1 MQTSCAPSPS
11 TRKRA
16 AEGQLDL
23 CLPQRVACEV
33 WYHRNARSNQKNHVA
48 MADACSR
55 AGRRVQ
61 VRRSARACGRV
72 QGRMGDL
79 EDCARAKAGMDM
91 RPAGGCVDRCMCG
104 GRRGGRVRRAQGRAG
119 SAVGRSGRVRT
130 NEQSR
135 ALEPMRAFKP
145 VRHAGGGCQTATV
158 AHQRPRFKTAP
169 TTSRAAPNRTSTAS
183 TSNVNE
189 KPARKSSGRPSI

>member
-1 MQTSCAPSPS
+1 MQTSCSPSPS

-23 CLPQRVACEV
+23 CLPQRVAFEV
-33 WYHRNARSNQKNHVA
+33 WYHQNASSNQKIHVA
-48 MADACSR
+48 MAGACAR

-91 RPAGGCVDRCMCG
+91 WLTCGCE
-104 GRRGGRVRRAQGRAG
+104 GRRTREGRQGRAG
-119 SAVGRSGRVRT
+119 AGAGAGERKRTSHHGRSNRCERSSRLGMRSAAAKRQPSRINARASKPRPPRAGPRPTGRARRARRT
-130 NEQSR
+130 
-135 ALEPMRAFKP
+135 
-145 VRHAGGGCQTATV
+145 
-158 AHQRPRFKTAP
+158 
-169 TTSRAAPNRTSTAS
+169 
-183 TSNVNE
+183 
-189 KPARKSSGRPSI
+189 

>member
-91 RPAGGCVDRCMCG
+91 RPAGGCG
-104 GRRGGRVRRAQGRAG
+104 GRRGGRVRRSAGAGGCERTSNHGRSNRCEHSSRFGMRAAAAKRQPSRINARASRPRPPRAGPRPTGRARR
-119 SAVGRSGRVRT
+119 ARRT
-130 NEQSR
+130 
-135 ALEPMRAFKP
+135 
-145 VRHAGGGCQTATV
+145 
-158 AHQRPRFKTAP
+158 
-169 TTSRAAPNRTSTAS
+169 
-183 TSNVNE
+183 
-189 KPARKSSGRPSI
+189 

>member
-1 MQTSCAPSPS
+1 MKTSCVPSPS

-79 EDCARAKAGMDM
+79 EDCARAKAGMGM
-91 RPAGGCVDRCMCG
+91 RLVGGCAGRSMRG
-104 GRRGGRVRRAQGRAG
+104 GRRGVHARRSAGAYGCERTSHHGRSNRCERSSRFGMRAAAAKRQPSRINARASRLRPPRAGPRPTGRARRAR
-119 SAVGRSGRVRT
+119 RT
-130 NEQSR
+130 
-135 ALEPMRAFKP
+135 
-145 VRHAGGGCQTATV
+145 
-158 AHQRPRFKTAP
+158 
-169 TTSRAAPNRTSTAS
+169 
-183 TSNVNE
+183 
-189 KPARKSSGRPSI
+189 

>member
-1 MQTSCAPSPS
+1 MQTSCSPSPS

-33 WYHRNARSNQKNHVA
+33 WYHRNASSNQKIHVA

-55 AGRRVQ
+55 AGRKVQ
-61 VRRSARACGRV
+61 VRRSAGVCGRV
-72 QGRMGDL
+72 QGCMGDL

-91 RPAGGCVDRCMCG
+91 RPAGGCVDRCM
-104 GRRGGRVRRAQGRAG
+104 RGSRQGRAG
-119 SAVGRSGRVRT
+119 V
-130 NEQSR
+130 NER
-135 ALEPMRAFKP
+135 AITTLEPMRALEP
-145 VRHAGGGCQTATV
+145 VRHAGDGCQTATV

-189 KPARKSSGRPSI
+189 KPARKSSGRPST